1 MVAFLLYQVKVAALL
16 AVFFLLYRWL
26 LSRETFHGFNRV
38 VLITIAVLS
47 FVLPLFN
54 IRKPENGQGSIWLL
68 ILFVLYWIGFAFI
81 LIRKVLT
88 IVSMARIIQGGRYA
102 DRSDG
107 CDVIESDRIPQPLNW
122 MRYIVMPQEWLE
134 NVNASV
140 WKHESFHA
148 HRGHSLDL
156 LLADIVTAFQWFNPI
171 SFMQRKEFELI
182 HEFEADRAVI
192 DSGADARE
200 YKRML
205 VSAVASGRGMSMTNW
220 LRQSSLKERIDMM
233 DRKPSNKWNRLKA
246 LFIPVVAILFLSL
259 DANAGKDNKVIP
271 TPRPFEKHVVWI
283 FQGGSATV
291 KIDDAGT
298 ADMKLD
304 QVPGYLKDN
313 MEKGI
318 SRITLRYMYDIDGLA
333 DAQPLAEKISAL
345 GIKVSIANNDEMLDR
360 IYMPEYRCAR
370 IYDEGNGQYRFV
382 LNTRSSEENRKIK
395 ESGSYSFTDENGNR
409 YGAYYSDEKYESP
422 IRDLSITGDLGL
434 MKKWIGMFDGHGVA
448 IYPVNMP
455 YTDAEQMARAA
466 WKRGIN
472 QVSMLTRKYATQM
485 SIILIPEGSEW
496 SGLYPGMSAANVLKE
511 REQLIRNLTD
521 KGTCINGPK
530 VFFNSNTQDF
540 GITNVVRAP
549 DELIVIY
556 QTWQNPDKWLTGFNS
571 MELLAGDRRY
581 RQTGNEGLVGFE
593 KAYFWSPDDGIYLQT
608 MHFEPIPDDVK
619 VVDIFNKD
627 VNATVIKGLQV
638 SDDLTYYDNIRTIQ
652 VLCGAALQ
660 TTHVNEEGKDVVVI
674 ERIDLTDNET
684 TVYLNMKI
692 RQPHSFMGYVGSDFV
707 LTLHDGREVKP
718 LRYEGVQVDKEF
730 YRNGDHIDTPFQI
743 IFPPLPKDAFN
754 HDGVTLSGTIC
765 HEPIRIQ
772 NILNSEIRS
781 MRTVLPRL
789 LEGDQDQLVSHMSH
803 YVNLKAL
810 LSNIDD
816 RNLFGGDSPYSLTLG
831 QRSELLRRLSI
842 KEQDLDRYKS
852 AKAYIIIYKNRSIY
866 IAEEKDDRNSI
877 NYPYSGDVYEYLRN
891 WRGISVDDEG
901 NWYVYGNKAVIWE
914 IE

>member
-1 MVAFLLYQVKVAALL
+1 MVAFLLYQVKAAALL

-38 VLITIAVLS
+38 VLITIVILS
-47 FVLPLFN
+47 FVLPLIN
-54 IRKPENGQGSIWLL
+54 IRKPENGHAGTWLL
-68 ILFVLYWIGFAFI
+68 ILFVLYWIGFAVI
-81 LIRKVLT
+81 LTRKVLT

-140 WKHESFHA
+140 WKHETFHA
-148 HRGHSLDL
+148 HKGHSLDL

-205 VSAVASGRGMSMTNW
+205 VGAVASSRGMSMTNW
-220 LRQSSLKERIDMM
+220 LRQSSLKERIDVM

-246 LFIPVVAILFLSL
+246 LFVPVAAMLFLFL
-259 DANAGKDNKVIP
+259 DANAPVDNNEVLVPK
-271 TPRPFEKHVVWI
+271 PFENHIVWI
-283 FQGGSATV
+283 FQDGSAKV
-291 KIDDAGT
+291 KIDGYVT

-304 QVPGYLKDN
+304 QVPGYLKN
-313 MEKGI
+313 NKEKGI

-333 DAQPLAEKISAL
+333 NAQPLAEKISAL

-370 IYDEGNGQYRFV
+370 IYDEGNGQYRFE
-382 LNTRSSEENRKIK
+382 LNTRSEAENRRIR
-395 ESGSYSFTDENGNR
+395 ESGSYEYNDENGSR
-409 YGAYYSDEKYESP
+409 YGAYYSDKKYESP
-422 IRDLSITGDLGL
+422 IRNLSITGDIGL
-434 MKKWIGMFDGHGVA
+434 MKKWIGMFDGHSVA

-455 YTDAEQMARAA
+455 YDDAEQMARTA

-472 QVSMLTRKYATQM
+472 QVSLLTRKYATQM
-485 SIILIPEGSEW
+485 SIILIPQGSEW
-496 SGLYPGMSAANVLKE
+496 SGLYPGMSAARVLKE
-511 REQLIRNLTD
+511 REQLIRNLTN
-521 KGTCINGPK
+521 KGSCINNPK
-530 VFFNSNTQDF
+530 VFFNSSTQDF
-540 GITNVVRAP
+540 GITDVVRAP

-556 QTWQNPDKWLTGFNS
+556 QTWQNSDLWLTGFNS
-571 MELLAGDRRY
+571 MELLAGGRRY

-593 KAYFWSPDDGIYLQT
+593 KEYFWSPDDGIYLQT

-638 SDDLTYYDNIRTIQ
+638 SDDLSYYENTRTIKL
-652 VLCGAALQ
+652 LCGTALQ
-660 TTHVNEEGKDVVVI
+660 TTHVNEEGKDLVTI
-674 ERIDLTDNET
+674 ERIDITDNET
-684 TVYLNMKI
+684 TIYLNMRI
-692 RQPHSFMGYVGSDFV
+692 RQPHSFKGYVGSNFV
-707 LTLHDGREVKP
+707 LTLHDGKQIKP
-718 LRYEGVQVDKEF
+718 LRYEGVPVDTEF
-730 YRNGDHIDTPFQI
+730 DRNGENTDTPFQI

-754 HDGVTLSGTIC
+754 YDGVTLSGTIC
-765 HEPIRIQ
+765 HEPIKIQ
-772 NILNSEIRS
+772 NILNSEIRG
-781 MRTVLPRL
+781 MRTVIPRL
-789 LEGDQDQLVSHMSH
+789 LEGNQDQLVSHMTH
-803 YVNLKAL
+803 YVNLKAF
-810 LSNIDD
+810 LSNIYD
-816 RNLFGGDSPYSLTLG
+816 RSLFGEDSTSGFSLG
-831 QRSELLRRLSI
+831 QRSELLCRLCI
-842 KEQDLDRYKS
+842 DEQDLDRYIS
-852 AKAYIIIYKNRSIY
+852 AKAYIIIHKNRSIY
-866 IAEEKDDRNSI
+866 IAEEKNDRTSM
-877 NYPYSGDVYEYLRN
+877 NYPSGDVYEYLRN
-891 WRGISVDDEG
+891 LPGINVDDDE
-901 NWYVYGNKAVIWE
+901 NWYVYGKKAVIWE